1 MPTGA
6 DTTPLVEE
14 DQSEI
19 AAYEEALDLAHTNTL
34 RRIEFVGSTA
44 VSDKVVG
51 IGTKEEI
58 AVDMVLRGAAGV
70 LNKMRT
76 EDHTAAEA
84 GTAVD
89 AVADALADMT
99 HYHSDS
105 IRENAAA
112 RRVIREHGLV
122 MRARVR
128 VPYTARSGVMGMV
141 DEIKARRTES
151 LAVPVTPPSLAGLRI
166 EMSSKTKRQKAK
178 HVPIDT

>member
-34 RRIEFVGSTA
+34 RRIEFVGSAA
-44 VSDKVVG
+44 VSDEVVG

-76 EDHTAAEA
+76 EEHTAVEA
-84 GTAVD
+84 GAAAD
-89 AVADALADMT
+89 AVADALADAT
-99 HYHSDS
+99 HYHSES

-112 RRVIREHGLV
+112 RRVIREHGLA

-128 VPYTARSGVMGMV
+128 VPYTARSGIMNMV
-141 DEIKARRTES
+141 DEIRERRTES
-151 LAVPVTPPSLAGLRI
+151 LTAPVAPGSSAGSRI

-178 HVPIDT
+178 HVPIDA